1 MDIKLTPGQ
10 LFEAGRLDE
19 ALSTLSAELRA
30 HPTDLSQRGLLAE
43 LLCFDGQLERADKQ
57 LELMGTQDPASAVG
71 LALFRQLVR
80 AAQARQDFFT
90 QGRPPELLDTPSPAL
105 QRHLEASICLR
116 EADVAEANRLLREA
130 EAARQPQGGRC
141 DGQRFADFRDMDDLT
156 APIMEL
162 LTSTGKYFWVPL
174 ERIVRLQ
181 LRPPKRP
188 RDLLWR
194 PALAE
199 IRDGPEGEVFL
210 PVTYPAAD
218 DTDEATRLGR
228 VTEWQGP
235 EEGPTR
241 GLGQKTFL
249 VDDDS
254 RALLEMG
261 ELEFVAPQQEAD
273 GAGHG
278 QT

>member
-1 MDIKLTPGQ
+1 MDTKLTPGQ
-10 LFEAGRLDE
+10 LFEAGRLAD
-19 ALSTLSAELRA
+19 AISTLSAELRTY
-30 HPTDLSQRGLLAE
+30 PTDVNRRGLLVE

-90 QGRPPELLDTPSPAL
+90 QGRAPELLDAPSPAL

-116 EADVAEANRLLREA
+116 EGDVAEANRLLREA
-130 EAARQPQGGRC
+130 EAARPPQGGRC
-141 DGQRFADFRDMDDLT
+141 DGQRFAEFRDMDDLT

-174 ERIVRLQ
+174 ERIGLLQ

-210 PVTYPAAD
+210 PVTYPIAD

-228 VTEWQGP
+228 VTQWQGP

-241 GLGQKTFL
+241 GMGQKTFL

-254 RALLEMG
+254 RALLEIG
-261 ELEFVAPQQEAD
+261 ELEFVAPRQD
-273 GAGHG
+273 SGGAGHG